1 MALAPGQ
8 GTPTEMKLDQAQKI
22 NVRLVCSKCEGH
34 QPGYTRLMI
43 EEHGL
48 KADLGETIRVTP
60 CLWCK
65 EVGGLQIAPVDA

>member
-1 MALAPGQ
+1 
-8 GTPTEMKLDQAQKI
+8 MKLEQALKI

-34 QPGYTRLMI
+34 QPGYILQMI
-43 EEHGL
+43 EEHGA

-65 EVGGLQIAPVDA
+65 EVGGLQIAPVGA